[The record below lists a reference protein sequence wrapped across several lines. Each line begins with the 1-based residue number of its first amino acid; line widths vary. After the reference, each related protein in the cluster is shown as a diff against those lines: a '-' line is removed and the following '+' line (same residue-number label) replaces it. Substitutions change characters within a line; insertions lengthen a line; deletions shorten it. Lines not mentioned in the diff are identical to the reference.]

1 MKRLRFQAAYY
12 FYSGK
17 DEASVAAVMEGA
29 DVVINMVGKRYETK
43 HLLPFDKNGKMDI
56 WKGTRVN
63 CRCSSSCRAPA
74 HCHPPPPASTTHL
87 AVPLLTRGDFLPAVA
102 LSGNLSSLLPLM
114 VLLGTHQ
121 LRGRQRGGACH
132 AGKGRRCHTLCEA
145 VHPPLGPRREPRLGV
160 CGHARQVRKSRCAPQ
175 SRKRRAP
182 PVLRVPSTPRA
193 KGAEHPP
200 C

>member
-74 HCHPPPPASTTHL
+74 HCHPPRP
-87 AVPLLTRGDFLPAVA
+87 PLLPPTWPCPFLPVET
-102 LSGNLSSLLPLM
+102 S
-114 VLLGTHQ
+114 
-121 LRGRQRGGACH
+121 C
-132 AGKGRRCHTLCEA
+132 RRW
-145 VHPPLGPRREPRLGV
+145 P
-160 CGHARQVRKSRCAPQ
+160 
-175 SRKRRAP
+175 
-182 PVLRVPSTPRA
+182 
-193 KGAEHPP
+193 
-200 C
+200 